1 MKHRSFTVITI
12 KGTPWVIDY
21 CSAKATGYDSGSKAT
36 TVSDSYIT
44 WLSICR
50 PYRQSAHNR

>member
-1 MKHRSFTVITI
+1 MTHRSFTVITI

-44 WLSICR
+44 WLSIC
-50 PYRQSAHNR
+50 